1 MRALAR
7 FLPGAV
13 VAAVL
18 VAVAGPAHADAIDG
32 DWCSGDGRTFAI
44 QGNQIVTWGGTRMAG
59 DYDRHGFRYVIPA
72 REPAA
77 GATVD
82 MVLQSEYVL
91 HLQVKPAAAGA
102 APGPLQVWRR
112 CSPKTS

>member
-7 FLPGAV
+7 SLPGAA

-18 VAVAGPAHADAIDG
+18 LALAGPAQADAIDG
-32 DWCSGDGRTFAI
+32 DWCFGDGRTFAI
-44 QGNQIVTWGGTRMAG
+44 EGSQIVTWGGTRMAG
-59 DYDRHGFRYVIPA
+59 HYTRHAFTYVIPP
-72 REPAA
+72 REPDA

-82 MVLQSEYVL
+82 IVLQNEYVV
-91 HLQVKPAAAGA
+91 HLQVKPAAAGS

-112 CSPKTS
+112 CAPKTS